1 MKRLSWLLI
10 ASLIVACDGGPS
22 PVAPEAPNA
31 SLNVAASRG
40 PLVGPDDWIVVF
52 RDDVVDPPGLARQLI
67 ATHGGSLRFTY
78 QYALKGFAATLPTQ
92 AIEGI
97 RNNPNVA
104 YVEADGVVVEDAI
117 TSSQSPATWGLDR
130 IDQPILPL
138 DNAYNYNFDGTG
150 VTAYIIDTGIRTTH
164 NEFGSS
170 GGRASEGFDAIDGVL
185 DGQDCRGHGT
195 HVAGTVGGSTYGVAK
210 NVTLVA
216 VRVLNCQGSG
226 SYSQV
231 IAGIDWVTNNHVAP
245 AVANMSLGG
254 GFSTSLNDAVNG
266 SVAAGVTYA
275 VSAGNDNRDACTKSP
290 ASAADALTV
299 GSTTSSDSRSSFSNF
314 GTCVDIFAPG
324 SSITSAYKTN
334 DDATA
339 TFSGTSM
346 SSPHVAGAAALRL
359 EQCPGEAPGDV
370 ASAITGAATAGVISN
385 TGPGSPDL
393 LLYSLMTASCNAGGG
408 GGVTDPTDVAI
419 QSISPVSLSGKRN
432 LNGSVVVT
440 IGLGTGETTGPAADV
455 TVTGDWYPDGGG
467 TPVKTSSGVTGG
479 SGQVSFSSGA
489 QRGVTSLEFCVTKLD
504 GDITNNTLL
513 PKCSPYDNGSGGEG
527 GGGGAG
533 APSAL
538 KASLVVKGKNT
549 KAALIWAGGDAT
561 VAIYRN
567 ENLLT
572 TVTNTGAFTDNLGKN
587 PSGSFTYMVCNA
599 GAMYGGAECSGS
611 ATVPAP

>member
-10 ASLIVACDGGPS
+10 ASLVVACEGGLT
-22 PVAPEAPNA
+22 PVAPETPNA
-31 SLNVAASRG
+31 SLDVAASRG

-78 QYALKGFAATLPTQ
+78 EHALKGFAATLPAQ
-92 AIEGI
+92 ALEGI
-97 RNNPNVA
+97 RHNPNVA
-104 YVEADGVVVEDAI
+104 YVEADGVVFEDVI
-117 TSSQSPATWGLDR
+117 TSPQSPATWGLDR
-130 IDQPILPL
+130 IDERNLSL
-138 DNAYNYNFDGTG
+138 DNSYTFDFDGTG

-164 NEFGSS
+164 DEFGS
-170 GGRASEGFDAIDGVL
+170 RASEGYDAIDGVL

-226 SYSQV
+226 SYAQV

-254 GFSTSLNDAVNG
+254 GFSGSLNDAVKG

-299 GSTTSSDSRSSFSNF
+299 GSTTRSDWRSSFSNF
-314 GTCVDIFAPG
+314 GVCVDVFAPG
-324 SSITSAYKTN
+324 SSITSAYNTSN
-334 DDATA
+334 TATA
-339 TFSGTSM
+339 VLSGTSM

-359 EQCPGEAPGDV
+359 EQCSGEAPGEV
-370 ASAITGAATAGVISN
+370 ASAITGAATSGLIGNEGS
-385 TGPGSPDL
+385 GSPDL
-393 LLYSLMTASCNAGGG
+393 LLYSLMTASCHAGGG

-432 LNGSVVVT
+432 LSGSVIVT
-440 IGLGTGETTGPAADV
+440 IGLGTGETTGPAAGV
-455 TVTGDWYPDGGG
+455 TVIGGWYQDGGS
-467 TPVKTSSGVTGG
+467 TSVKTSSGVTDG

-489 QRGVTSLEFCVTKLD
+489 RRGATSLEFCVTKLD
-504 GDITNNTLL
+504 GDIKNHTLL
-513 PKCSPYDNGSGGEG
+513 PECSPYDNGSGGEG

-533 APSAL
+533 APSGL
-538 KASLVVKGKNT
+538 DASLVVKGKNT
-549 KAALIWAGGDAT
+549 KAALKWAGGDAT
-561 VAIYRN
+561 VDIYRN
-567 ENLLT
+567 DNLLT
-572 TVTNTGAFTDNLGKN
+572 TVTNTSAYTDNLGKN

-599 GAMYGGAECSGS
+599 GVMYGGAECSGPE
-611 ATVPAP
+611 TVP